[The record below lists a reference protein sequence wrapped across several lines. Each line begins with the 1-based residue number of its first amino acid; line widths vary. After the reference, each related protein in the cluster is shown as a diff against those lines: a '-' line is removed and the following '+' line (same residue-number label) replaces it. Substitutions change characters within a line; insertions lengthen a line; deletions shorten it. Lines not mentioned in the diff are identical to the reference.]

1 VQRQR
6 RHQRPRTEQLAGL
19 RWAPA
24 SWPQRAHAG
33 TWPWLGGSGGTGVQF
48 GLLKLIVTP
57 FASRERL
64 AIILDR
70 DRRCRL

>member
-1 VQRQR
+1 
-6 RHQRPRTEQLAGL
+6 
-19 RWAPA
+19 
-24 SWPQRAHAG
+24 
-33 TWPWLGGSGGTGVQF
+33 
-48 GLLKLIVTP
+48 LKLIVTP